1 MSHARYEDWQLLDLA
16 PGAEPAEVNRAL
28 HFRRSL
34 YQPGALATYNL
45 LDEDERLIM
54 LDRIDEAYR
63 RITGNEP
70 PRSPG
75 PRPVGSAEQ
84 DRPGIEGEAESPP
97 DPKAAPG
104 AHLRFQRRARGL
116 SLEQLS
122 AETKIRA
129 SLIGQIEAEVVG
141 ELPAAV
147 FVRGHVLQL
156 ARALGLADPNELAA
170 RYLAKVKLD

>member
-1 MSHARYEDWQLLDLA
+1 MSHPRYEDWQLLDLT
-16 PGAEPAEVNRAL
+16 PGAKLAEVNRAL

-45 LDEDERLIM
+45 LEEDERLRM

-70 PRSPG
+70 PPGRSPRPPSAVIETETAAPTG
-75 PRPVGSAEQ
+75 P
-84 DRPGIEGEAESPP
+84 PP
-97 DPKAAPG
+97 DPRTEPG
-104 AHLRFQRRARGL
+104 ALLRHHRRAKGL
-116 SLEQLS
+116 TLEHLA

-129 SLIGQIEAEVVG
+129 TLLNQIETEAVD

-147 FVRGHVLQL
+147 FVRGHVLQY

>member
-1 MSHARYEDWQLLDLA
+1 MNHARYEDWKLLDLS
-16 PGAEPAEVNRAL
+16 PGAELTEINRAL

-45 LDEDERLIM
+45 LDEDERVQM
-54 LDRIDEAYR
+54 LERIDEAYR

-70 PRSPG
+70 PPTRSPAPAAAG
-75 PRPVGSAEQ
+75 EPKPVAQPVG
-84 DRPGIEGEAESPP
+84 PPP
-97 DPKAAPG
+97 DLQREPG
-104 AHLRFQRRARGL
+104 EHLRHHRRTRGF

-122 AETKIRA
+122 TQTKIRA
-129 SLIGQIEAEVVG
+129 SLLEQLEAEIVD

-147 FVRGHVLQL
+147 FVRGHVLAY
-156 ARALGLADPNELAA
+156 ARALDLPNPNEIAA

>member
-1 MSHARYEDWQLLDLA
+1 MKQARYEDWRLLDLE
-16 PGAEPAEVNRAL
+16 PGADLAEVNRAL

-45 LDEDERLIM
+45 LDEDERVRM

-70 PRSPG
+70 PP
-75 PRPVGSAEQ
+75 PRPPSAAIRVETT
-84 DRPGIEGEAESPP
+84 IEKPTGPAP
-97 DPKAAPG
+97 DPRTDPG
-104 AHLRFQRRARGL
+104 ALLKYHRRAQGFSLEHL
-116 SLEQLS
+116 SAVTKIRVSLLEQL
-122 AETKIRA
+122 
-129 SLIGQIEAEVVG
+129 EAEVIE
-141 ELPAAV
+141 ELPEAV
-147 FVRGHVLQL
+147 FVRGHVLQY

>member
-1 MSHARYEDWQLLDLA
+1 MSHARFEDWQLLDLA
-16 PGAEPAEVNRAL
+16 PGAELAEVNRAL

-45 LDEDERLIM
+45 LDEDERLRM

-75 PRPVGSAEQ
+75 PRPVEPVEETGLQ
-84 DRPGIEGEAESPP
+84 GEGEVGSPP
-97 DPKAAPG
+97 DPRTAPG

-122 AETKIRA
+122 AVTKIRT
-129 SLIGQIEAEVVG
+129 SLISQIEAEEVDQ
-141 ELPAAV
+141 LPAAV

-170 RYLAKVKLD
+170 RYLAKVRLD

>member
-1 MSHARYEDWQLLDLA
+1 MKQARYEDWRLLDLE
-16 PGAEPAEVNRAL
+16 PGADLAEVNRAL

-45 LDEDERLIM
+45 LEEDERVRM

-70 PRSPG
+70 PP
-75 PRPVGSAEQ
+75 PRPPSAAIPVEKTITK
-84 DRPGIEGEAESPP
+84 PTGPAP
-97 DPKAAPG
+97 DPRTDPG
-104 AHLRFQRRARGL
+104 ALLQYHRRAQGL
-116 SLEQLS
+116 SLEHLS
-122 AETKIRA
+122 AVTKIRV
-129 SLIGQIEAEVVG
+129 SLLEQLEAEVIE
-141 ELPAAV
+141 ELPEAV
-147 FVRGHVLQL
+147 FVRGHVLQY